1 MAQMANAKNF
11 VAKAQGNFEDMTRP
25 GQGTM
30 SDAKGAFADMT
41 STGGKGSMAEPG
53 EGRRMEDDGVVADEG
68 GWMYRDLGDGRIEIM
83 AAPKGSRMVGQILD
97 PKKIDAIADPAQRAR
112 AGRAYASIKSVMA
125 GGKAIPQG
133 ARPQGARPKTPSAP
147 ATSAGG
153 ATDPGTPGLEGLP
166 MTKVPSGSGLPSAV
180 ETILAG
186 PARPRTRGGM

>member
-1 MAQMANAKNF
+1 MAQMENAKNF
-11 VAKAQGNFEDMTRP
+11 VAKAQGNFESMTRP

-41 STGGKGSMAEPG
+41 STGGKGGMAEPG
-53 EGRRMEDDGVVADEG
+53 EGRMQDDGVVADEG

-83 AAPKGSRMVGQILD
+83 AAPKGSKMVGQILD

-133 ARPQGARPKTPSAP
+133 ARPKMPAAP
-147 ATSAGG
+147 AASAGG
-153 ATDPGTPGLEGLP
+153 ATDPGKPGLEGLP
-166 MTKVPSGSGLPSAV
+166 MTGVPSNGGVPSASS
-180 ETILAG
+180 TILG
-186 PARPRTRGGM
+186 EARSRTRGGM